1 MKKLLV
7 LSLALLMIFQT
18 LGGVAMAKDNNLIL
32 GKTAIIKTG
41 EPVKYSYGLSGND
54 SEEPTLLTDGKY
66 SPNTQFSNGSF
77 HKFYRGATREIIFE
91 LDEMSAIT
99 GFSASFLVNN
109 DAGIYLPRFCDLYVS
124 ENGED
129 YMLAYSLNDPTKISN
144 VALRMD
150 KYEMIDG
157 ARYKAKYVKFVFD
170 VLVNVFCDELEVYGE
185 EPNGTELP
193 FSKDIEQ
200 SSKAEYD
207 KGFEGLRDLVLIHCG
222 YDYDKA
228 NNIKY
233 ESAYV
238 NATEDMLLPY
248 VAYLDKTQK
257 ITDTMFDSVLFISL
271 QGLCPS
277 GGKLYYQRGS
287 YNTMEDWITFSES
300 IFSETY
306 NMGALD
312 KVVAKVKKELD
323 LPNYKFKVVVS
334 LPYAYVNNTKA
345 FGDING
351 DGVTEYIKNLDDK
364 KAVYEWYTSYI
375 LETFNKKGYENL
387 EFGGFYWLHE
397 SISYFENGGDV
408 EIVKEVSKICK
419 AKSTKLLWIPFYLA
433 AGYEEWKELGFDTA
447 YMQPNYITLD
457 YAKEEMLGEFAETVR
472 KHNLA
477 VEMEIRWDAGNPSA
491 PNFNRDVEK
500 YRAYLK
506 YGAMTGYMTESA
518 HAYYQNAGPGTF
530 YTASRST
537 NQTLRSLYDDTY
549 KFIKGTYGI
558 ESPVIRSEDGST
570 EKGVRYYGDIK
581 ILDKGNAN
589 TNLKF
594 VFDKEAE
601 NGVVK
606 ISSRSGSFSYTPN
619 DDFVG
624 VDSFTVRAF
633 DGVKYSE
640 PVTINITVTSKDER
654 PQESDATS
662 ENDIIEKK
670 PMDKL
675 TLAISLGIAA
685 AGAVATAILA
695 VKKNRKKK

>member
-1 MKKLLV
+1 M
-7 LSLALLMIFQT
+7 
-18 LGGVAMAKDNNLIL
+18 
-32 GKTAIIKTG
+32 
-41 EPVKYSYGLSGND
+41 
-54 SEEPTLLTDGKY
+54 
-66 SPNTQFSNGSF
+66 
-77 HKFYRGATREIIFE
+77 
-91 LDEMSAIT
+91 
-99 GFSASFLVNN
+99 
-109 DAGIYLPRFCDLYVS
+109 
-124 ENGED
+124 
-129 YMLAYSLNDPTKISN
+129 
-144 VALRMD
+144 
-150 KYEMIDG
+150 
-157 ARYKAKYVKFVFD
+157 
-170 VLVNVFCDELEVYGE
+170 
-185 EPNGTELP
+185 
-193 FSKDIEQ
+193 
-200 SSKAEYD
+200 
-207 KGFEGLRDLVLIHCG
+207 
-222 YDYDKA
+222 
-228 NNIKY
+228 
-233 ESAYV
+233 
-238 NATEDMLLPY
+238 
-248 VAYLDKTQK
+248 
-257 ITDTMFDSVLFISL
+257 
-271 QGLCPS
+271 
-277 GGKLYYQRGS
+277 
-287 YNTMEDWITFSES
+287 
-300 IFSETY
+300 
-306 NMGALD
+306 
-312 KVVAKVKKELD
+312 
-323 LPNYKFKVVVS
+323 
-334 LPYAYVNNTKA
+334 
-345 FGDING
+345 
-351 DGVTEYIKNLDDK
+351 
-364 KAVYEWYTSYI
+364 
-375 LETFNKKGYENL
+375 
-387 EFGGFYWLHE
+387 
-397 SISYFENGGDV
+397 
-408 EIVKEVSKICK
+408 
-419 AKSTKLLWIPFYLA
+419 
-433 AGYEEWKELGFDTA
+433 KELGFDTA

-558 ESPVIRSEDGST
+558 ESPVIKSEDGT
-570 EKGVRYYGDIK
+570 TPMGERYYGEIK

-640 PVTINITVTSKDER
+640 PVTINITVTSTNEQT
-654 PQESDATS
+654 QESEATS
-662 ENDIIEKK
+662 NNDVTEKK

-675 TLAISLGIAA
+675 TLAISIGIAA